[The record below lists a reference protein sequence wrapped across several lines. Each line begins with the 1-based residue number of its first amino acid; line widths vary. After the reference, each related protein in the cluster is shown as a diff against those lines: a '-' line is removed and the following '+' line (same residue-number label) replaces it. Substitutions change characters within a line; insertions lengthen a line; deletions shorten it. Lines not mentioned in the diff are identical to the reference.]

1 MRAGA
6 PSQRL
11 AGIALVLCSVISFA
25 ALDTSTKWVSAS
37 MPLMMALFLRY
48 LVQSL
53 IATVTLLPLRGR
65 AMLRTSHPR
74 FHLVRGLLLILSSSL
89 AFVSLS
95 LMPVGEFTAVVMVTP
110 LVVTL
115 MAARLLREKVRPLQ
129 WLFVAGGFLG
139 TLLVVR
145 PGGESFSWVLLLP
158 LTLVL
163 VNTAFQLLTSRM
175 AQTED
180 PLTLQFY
187 TAWIG
192 TAVAGLPVFWFWQA
206 TTDWRLWAA
215 LVFMGAASSLG
226 HLLLI
231 WSFRKA
237 PASSLMPFMYAQI
250 AFGMLGGWLVFN
262 HRPDALAV
270 GGMLL
275 IAASGVGAALHG
287 ARASMLAMEATEH

>member
-1 MRAGA
+1 
-6 PSQRL
+6 
-11 AGIALVLCSVISFA
+11 
-25 ALDTSTKWVSAS
+25 
-37 MPLMMALFLRY
+37 MPLLMVLFLRY
-48 LVQSL
+48 LVQAV
-53 IATVTLLPLRGR
+53 IATATLLPMRGLSL
-65 AMLRTSHPR
+65 LRTLHPR
-74 FHLVRGLLLILSSSL
+74 FHLARGLLLIMTSSL
-89 AFVSLS
+89 AFLSLS

-115 MAARLLREKVRPLQ
+115 MAARLLHEQVRPMQ
-129 WLFVAGGFLG
+129 WVFVAGGFVG

-145 PGGESFSWVLLLP
+145 PGGENFSWVLLIP
-158 LTLVL
+158 LALVL
-163 VNTAFQLLTSRM
+163 ANTAFQLLTSRM

-192 TAVAGLPVFWFWQA
+192 ALVAGLPVAWFWQPVA
-206 TTDWRLWAA
+206 DWRLWAA
-215 LVFMGAASSLG
+215 ILFMGLTSSVG

-262 HRPDALAV
+262 HRPDALSV

-275 IAASGVGAALHG
+275 IAACGVGAALYG
-287 ARASMLAMEATEH
+287 ARASLLAMESTEH

>member
-1 MRAGA
+1 M
-6 PSQRL
+6 SQSTADHRL
-11 AGIALVLCSVISFA
+11 AGIVLVLCAVISFA
-25 ALDTSTKWVSAS
+25 ALDTATKWVSAAL
-37 MPLMMALFLRY
+37 PLLMVLFLRY
-48 LVQSL
+48 LVQAF
-53 IATVTLLPLRGR
+53 IATLTLLPTRGL
-65 AMLRTSHPR
+65 ALLRTQHPR
-74 FHLVRGLLLILSSSL
+74 FHLARGLLLILSSGL
-89 AFVSLS
+89 AFLSLS
-95 LMPVGEFTAVVMVTP
+95 LLPVGEFTAVVMVTP
-110 LVVTL
+110 LLVTL

-129 WLFVAGGFLG
+129 WLFVGGGFLG

-192 TAVAGLPVFWFWQA
+192 ALVAGLPVFWFWQPVP
-206 TTDWRLWAA
+206 DWRLWAA
-215 LVFMGAASSLG
+215 ILFLGLASSLG

-237 PASSLMPFMYAQI
+237 PASALMPFMYAQI
-250 AFGMLGGWLVFN
+250 AFGMLGGWLVFR
-262 HRPDALAV
+262 HRPDAIAV
-270 GGMLL
+270 AGMVL
-275 IAASGVGAALHG
+275 IATSGVAAALHG
-287 ARASMLAMEATEH
+287 ARASMLAMESTEH

>member
-1 MRAGA
+1 MSKAASGH
-6 PSQRL
+6 RL

-25 ALDTSTKWVSAS
+25 ALDTTTKWVSAS
-37 MPLMMALFLRY
+37 MPLLMVLFLRY
-48 LVQSL
+48 LVQSV
-53 IATVTLLPLRGR
+53 IATVTLLPTRGLALLCTR
-65 AMLRTSHPR
+65 HPR
-74 FHLVRGLLLILSSSL
+74 FHLARGLLLILSSGL
-89 AFVSLS
+89 AFLSLS

-110 LVVTL
+110 LLVTL

-145 PGGESFSWVLLLP
+145 PGGESFSWVLLIP
-158 LTLVL
+158 LALVL

-187 TAWIG
+187 TAWVG
-192 TAVAGLPVFWFWQA
+192 AAVSGLPVFWFWQQPA
-206 TTDWRLWAA
+206 DWHVWAA
-215 LVFMGAASSLG
+215 ILFMGVASSLG

-250 AFGMLGGWLVFN
+250 AFGMLGGWLLFN
-262 HRPDALAV
+262 HRPDAFAV

-275 IAASGVGAALHG
+275 IAASGVAAALHG
-287 ARASMLAMEATEH
+287 ARASELAMESTEH

>member
-1 MRAGA
+1 M
-6 PSQRL
+6 SQSTADHRL
-11 AGIALVLCSVISFA
+11 AGIVLVLCAVISFA
-25 ALDTSTKWVSAS
+25 ALDTATKWVSAAL
-37 MPLMMALFLRY
+37 PLLMVLFLRY
-48 LVQSL
+48 LVQAF
-53 IATVTLLPLRGR
+53 IATLTLLPTRGL
-65 AMLRTSHPR
+65 ALLRTQHPR
-74 FHLVRGLLLILSSSL
+74 FHLARGLLLILSSGL
-89 AFVSLS
+89 AFLSLS
-95 LMPVGEFTAVVMVTP
+95 LLPVGEFTAVVMVTP
-110 LVVTL
+110 LLVTL

-129 WLFVAGGFLG
+129 WLFVGGGFLG

-192 TAVAGLPVFWFWQA
+192 ALVAGLPVFWFWQPVP
-206 TTDWRLWAA
+206 DWRLWAA
-215 LVFMGAASSLG
+215 ILFLGLASSLG

-237 PASSLMPFMYAQI
+237 PASALMPFMYAQI
-250 AFGMLGGWLVFN
+250 AFGMLGGWLVFR
-262 HRPDALAV
+262 HRPDAIAV
-270 GGMLL
+270 SGMVL
-275 IAASGVGAALHG
+275 IATSGVAAALHG
-287 ARASMLAMEATEH
+287 ARASMLAMESTEH